1 MLSIKRTSSVS
12 RCVEVG
18 TVVAPMNEYSVTAEK
33 SSSSD
38 KVIVI
43 RFSVSD
49 YTNNNH
55 NRSETFKMNVDKEA
69 ALKIA
74 KSIMEIYTA

>member
-1 MLSIKRTSSVS
+1 MLSIKRTSNVS
-12 RCVEVG
+12 RCMEVC
-18 TVVAPMNEYSVTAEK
+18 TVVAPMNEYSVAAEK

-49 YTNNNH
+49 YTNNHH